1 MPYPTAIFRRV
12 VAACAAMAMTST
24 AWAAPAAVAARATA
38 PDPLQYVA
46 LGDSV
51 AAGYGAADT
60 RDTCGRSSAAYPA
73 LLARQARGAITLRFA
88 ACVSATTI
96 DVATRQVTTLS
107 PETDLVTITAGAN
120 DLGVKQVLLACQSPA
135 RTAACRT
142 GYAAIDRR
150 LSSTLPRDL
159 ARMMRAVTTAA
170 PKAQIV
176 VTGYPLP
183 FARTRRCAGV
193 PVQPALRT
201 RSNQVIHRLNVAIAE
216 AARQS
221 RVRYADVAR
230 PFAGHELCTARPWLI
245 GTEGIR
251 DDTVLHPT
259 AAGQAKGY
267 FPALVEAGL
276 AGRP

>member
-51 AAGYGAADT
+51 AAGHGAAATGDA
-60 RDTCGRSSAAYPA
+60 CGRSSAAYPT
-73 LLARQARGAITLRFA
+73 LLARQARGSITLRFA
-88 ACVSATTI
+88 ACSGATTI
-96 DVATRQVTTLS
+96 DVATRQAATLS
-107 PETDLVTITAGAN
+107 RETDLVTLTAGAN

-135 RTAACRT
+135 RVAACRT
-142 GYAAIDRR
+142 GYAAINRK

-159 ARMMRAVTTAA
+159 ARMIRTVTTAA
-170 PKAQIV
+170 PNARVV

-193 PVQPALRT
+193 PVQPALRV
-201 RSNQVIHRLNVAIAE
+201 RSNQVIHQLNAAIAE

-221 RVRYADVAR
+221 RIRYVDVAR
-230 PFAGHELCTARPWLI
+230 PFTGHELCTARPWLI
-245 GTEGIR
+245 GAEGIR
-251 DDTVLHPT
+251 DNTVLHPT